1 MHYSL
6 KNKKYLILSIS
17 AIILIWQGVAVSFN
31 NRLLLPSFWDVLI
44 EIYKIIKNKEFF
56 KLIFSSSFRCI
67 QSFILSIIISIVLV
81 ITSYFSKV
89 VYNILYPII
98 TFMKAVPT
106 MAFIVLLLIWT
117 SKDLSP
123 IIIGIL
129 ISLPI
134 FYDEMLNSLF
144 NIDEGLLKMIKIY
157 RISKLDKIKVIVIPV
172 IYMEIKKIMSSTI
185 SLIFKVVISSEV
197 YAQPQYGIGSII
209 QFEKLQLN
217 TAAIIGWMIIIT
229 LIICFIDFITTKLI
243 RGERE
248 NANINFK
255 YGSNEIYNNFNIEF
269 QQGKVN
275 CIIGESGC
283 GKTTLLN
290 YISEKLYYENK
301 RIAYVFQEDN
311 LIPWKNI
318 YVNLKIVAKKYFEK
332 SILEKEINN
341 ALVKV
346 RLEKYKYFYP
356 RELSGGMRQRINFA
370 RALIGNP
377 EVILMDE
384 PFKSLDI
391 KSKNNMIELIKNLK
405 NTDITIILVTHDIN
419 EILMLA
425 DVVYYLGGRP
435 VEIIESAIGINIKN
449 IIKKINKPIDDL
461 E

>member
-1 MHYSL
+1 M
-6 KNKKYLILSIS
+6 LI
-17 AIILIWQGVAVSFN
+17 N
-31 NRLLLPSFWDVLI
+31 
-44 EIYKIIKNKEFF
+44 
-56 KLIFSSSFRCI
+56 
-67 QSFILSIIISIVLV
+67 
-81 ITSYFSKV
+81 
-89 VYNILYPII
+89 
-98 TFMKAVPT
+98 
-106 MAFIVLLLIWT
+106 
-117 SKDLSP
+117 
-123 IIIGIL
+123 
-129 ISLPI
+129 
-134 FYDEMLNSLF
+134 
-144 NIDEGLLKMIKIY
+144 
-157 RISKLDKIKVIVIPV
+157 
-172 IYMEIKKIMSSTI
+172 
-185 SLIFKVVISSEV
+185 
-197 YAQPQYGIGSII
+197 
-209 QFEKLQLN
+209 
-217 TAAIIGWMIIIT
+217 
-229 LIICFIDFITTKLI
+229 
-243 RGERE
+243 
-248 NANINFK
+248 NINFK

-269 QQGKVN
+269 QQGKIN

-356 RELSGGMRQRINFA
+356 CELSGGMRQRITFA

>member
-1 MHYSL
+1 M
-6 KNKKYLILSIS
+6 LI
-17 AIILIWQGVAVSFN
+17 N
-31 NRLLLPSFWDVLI
+31 
-44 EIYKIIKNKEFF
+44 
-56 KLIFSSSFRCI
+56 
-67 QSFILSIIISIVLV
+67 
-81 ITSYFSKV
+81 
-89 VYNILYPII
+89 
-98 TFMKAVPT
+98 
-106 MAFIVLLLIWT
+106 
-117 SKDLSP
+117 
-123 IIIGIL
+123 
-129 ISLPI
+129 
-134 FYDEMLNSLF
+134 
-144 NIDEGLLKMIKIY
+144 
-157 RISKLDKIKVIVIPV
+157 
-172 IYMEIKKIMSSTI
+172 
-185 SLIFKVVISSEV
+185 
-197 YAQPQYGIGSII
+197 
-209 QFEKLQLN
+209 
-217 TAAIIGWMIIIT
+217 
-229 LIICFIDFITTKLI
+229 
-243 RGERE
+243 
-248 NANINFK
+248 NINFK

-346 RLEKYKYFYP
+346 RLEKYKYFYH

>member
-1 MHYSL
+1 M
-6 KNKKYLILSIS
+6 LI
-17 AIILIWQGVAVSFN
+17 N
-31 NRLLLPSFWDVLI
+31 
-44 EIYKIIKNKEFF
+44 
-56 KLIFSSSFRCI
+56 
-67 QSFILSIIISIVLV
+67 
-81 ITSYFSKV
+81 
-89 VYNILYPII
+89 
-98 TFMKAVPT
+98 
-106 MAFIVLLLIWT
+106 
-117 SKDLSP
+117 
-123 IIIGIL
+123 
-129 ISLPI
+129 
-134 FYDEMLNSLF
+134 
-144 NIDEGLLKMIKIY
+144 
-157 RISKLDKIKVIVIPV
+157 
-172 IYMEIKKIMSSTI
+172 
-185 SLIFKVVISSEV
+185 
-197 YAQPQYGIGSII
+197 
-209 QFEKLQLN
+209 
-217 TAAIIGWMIIIT
+217 
-229 LIICFIDFITTKLI
+229 
-243 RGERE
+243 
-248 NANINFK
+248 NINFK

-405 NTDITIILVTHDIN
+405 NTDIAIILVTHDIN

>member
-1 MHYSL
+1 M
-6 KNKKYLILSIS
+6 LI
-17 AIILIWQGVAVSFN
+17 N
-31 NRLLLPSFWDVLI
+31 
-44 EIYKIIKNKEFF
+44 
-56 KLIFSSSFRCI
+56 
-67 QSFILSIIISIVLV
+67 
-81 ITSYFSKV
+81 
-89 VYNILYPII
+89 
-98 TFMKAVPT
+98 
-106 MAFIVLLLIWT
+106 
-117 SKDLSP
+117 
-123 IIIGIL
+123 
-129 ISLPI
+129 
-134 FYDEMLNSLF
+134 
-144 NIDEGLLKMIKIY
+144 
-157 RISKLDKIKVIVIPV
+157 
-172 IYMEIKKIMSSTI
+172 
-185 SLIFKVVISSEV
+185 
-197 YAQPQYGIGSII
+197 
-209 QFEKLQLN
+209 
-217 TAAIIGWMIIIT
+217 
-229 LIICFIDFITTKLI
+229 
-243 RGERE
+243 
-248 NANINFK
+248 NINFK

-391 KSKNNMIELIKNLK
+391 KSKNNMIELIKNFK

>member
-1 MHYSL
+1 M
-6 KNKKYLILSIS
+6 LI
-17 AIILIWQGVAVSFN
+17 N
-31 NRLLLPSFWDVLI
+31 
-44 EIYKIIKNKEFF
+44 
-56 KLIFSSSFRCI
+56 
-67 QSFILSIIISIVLV
+67 
-81 ITSYFSKV
+81 
-89 VYNILYPII
+89 
-98 TFMKAVPT
+98 
-106 MAFIVLLLIWT
+106 
-117 SKDLSP
+117 
-123 IIIGIL
+123 
-129 ISLPI
+129 
-134 FYDEMLNSLF
+134 
-144 NIDEGLLKMIKIY
+144 
-157 RISKLDKIKVIVIPV
+157 
-172 IYMEIKKIMSSTI
+172 
-185 SLIFKVVISSEV
+185 
-197 YAQPQYGIGSII
+197 
-209 QFEKLQLN
+209 
-217 TAAIIGWMIIIT
+217 
-229 LIICFIDFITTKLI
+229 
-243 RGERE
+243 
-248 NANINFK
+248 NINFK

-283 GKTTLLN
+283 GKTSLLN

>member
-1 MHYSL
+1 M
-6 KNKKYLILSIS
+6 LI
-17 AIILIWQGVAVSFN
+17 N
-31 NRLLLPSFWDVLI
+31 
-44 EIYKIIKNKEFF
+44 
-56 KLIFSSSFRCI
+56 
-67 QSFILSIIISIVLV
+67 
-81 ITSYFSKV
+81 
-89 VYNILYPII
+89 
-98 TFMKAVPT
+98 
-106 MAFIVLLLIWT
+106 
-117 SKDLSP
+117 
-123 IIIGIL
+123 
-129 ISLPI
+129 
-134 FYDEMLNSLF
+134 
-144 NIDEGLLKMIKIY
+144 
-157 RISKLDKIKVIVIPV
+157 
-172 IYMEIKKIMSSTI
+172 
-185 SLIFKVVISSEV
+185 
-197 YAQPQYGIGSII
+197 
-209 QFEKLQLN
+209 
-217 TAAIIGWMIIIT
+217 
-229 LIICFIDFITTKLI
+229 
-243 RGERE
+243 
-248 NANINFK
+248 NINFK

-269 QQGKVN
+269 QQGKIN

-449 IIKKINKPIDDL
+449 IIKKINKSIDDL

>member
-1 MHYSL
+1 M
-6 KNKKYLILSIS
+6 LI
-17 AIILIWQGVAVSFN
+17 N
-31 NRLLLPSFWDVLI
+31 
-44 EIYKIIKNKEFF
+44 
-56 KLIFSSSFRCI
+56 
-67 QSFILSIIISIVLV
+67 
-81 ITSYFSKV
+81 
-89 VYNILYPII
+89 
-98 TFMKAVPT
+98 
-106 MAFIVLLLIWT
+106 
-117 SKDLSP
+117 
-123 IIIGIL
+123 
-129 ISLPI
+129 
-134 FYDEMLNSLF
+134 
-144 NIDEGLLKMIKIY
+144 
-157 RISKLDKIKVIVIPV
+157 
-172 IYMEIKKIMSSTI
+172 
-185 SLIFKVVISSEV
+185 
-197 YAQPQYGIGSII
+197 
-209 QFEKLQLN
+209 
-217 TAAIIGWMIIIT
+217 
-229 LIICFIDFITTKLI
+229 
-243 RGERE
+243 
-248 NANINFK
+248 NINFK

-269 QQGKVN
+269 QRGKVN

-449 IIKKINKPIDDL
+449 IIKKINKLIDDL

>member
-1 MHYSL
+1 M
-6 KNKKYLILSIS
+6 LI
-17 AIILIWQGVAVSFN
+17 N
-31 NRLLLPSFWDVLI
+31 
-44 EIYKIIKNKEFF
+44 
-56 KLIFSSSFRCI
+56 
-67 QSFILSIIISIVLV
+67 
-81 ITSYFSKV
+81 
-89 VYNILYPII
+89 
-98 TFMKAVPT
+98 
-106 MAFIVLLLIWT
+106 
-117 SKDLSP
+117 
-123 IIIGIL
+123 
-129 ISLPI
+129 
-134 FYDEMLNSLF
+134 
-144 NIDEGLLKMIKIY
+144 
-157 RISKLDKIKVIVIPV
+157 
-172 IYMEIKKIMSSTI
+172 
-185 SLIFKVVISSEV
+185 
-197 YAQPQYGIGSII
+197 
-209 QFEKLQLN
+209 
-217 TAAIIGWMIIIT
+217 
-229 LIICFIDFITTKLI
+229 
-243 RGERE
+243 
-248 NANINFK
+248 NINFK

-269 QQGKVN
+269 QRGKVN

-449 IIKKINKPIDDL
+449 IINKINKPIDDL

>member
-1 MHYSL
+1 M
-6 KNKKYLILSIS
+6 LI
-17 AIILIWQGVAVSFN
+17 N
-31 NRLLLPSFWDVLI
+31 
-44 EIYKIIKNKEFF
+44 
-56 KLIFSSSFRCI
+56 
-67 QSFILSIIISIVLV
+67 
-81 ITSYFSKV
+81 
-89 VYNILYPII
+89 
-98 TFMKAVPT
+98 
-106 MAFIVLLLIWT
+106 
-117 SKDLSP
+117 
-123 IIIGIL
+123 
-129 ISLPI
+129 
-134 FYDEMLNSLF
+134 
-144 NIDEGLLKMIKIY
+144 
-157 RISKLDKIKVIVIPV
+157 
-172 IYMEIKKIMSSTI
+172 
-185 SLIFKVVISSEV
+185 
-197 YAQPQYGIGSII
+197 
-209 QFEKLQLN
+209 
-217 TAAIIGWMIIIT
+217 
-229 LIICFIDFITTKLI
+229 
-243 RGERE
+243 
-248 NANINFK
+248 NINFK

-391 KSKNNMIELIKNLK
+391 NSKNNMIELIKNLK

>member
-1 MHYSL
+1 M
-6 KNKKYLILSIS
+6 LI
-17 AIILIWQGVAVSFN
+17 N
-31 NRLLLPSFWDVLI
+31 
-44 EIYKIIKNKEFF
+44 
-56 KLIFSSSFRCI
+56 
-67 QSFILSIIISIVLV
+67 
-81 ITSYFSKV
+81 
-89 VYNILYPII
+89 
-98 TFMKAVPT
+98 
-106 MAFIVLLLIWT
+106 
-117 SKDLSP
+117 
-123 IIIGIL
+123 
-129 ISLPI
+129 
-134 FYDEMLNSLF
+134 
-144 NIDEGLLKMIKIY
+144 
-157 RISKLDKIKVIVIPV
+157 
-172 IYMEIKKIMSSTI
+172 
-185 SLIFKVVISSEV
+185 
-197 YAQPQYGIGSII
+197 
-209 QFEKLQLN
+209 
-217 TAAIIGWMIIIT
+217 
-229 LIICFIDFITTKLI
+229 
-243 RGERE
+243 
-248 NANINFK
+248 NINFK

-269 QQGKVN
+269 QQGKIN

-377 EVILMDE
+377 EVILMDG

-405 NTDITIILVTHDIN
+405 NTDSTIILVTHDIN

>member
-1 MHYSL
+1 MEAM
-6 KNKKYLILSIS
+6 KYI
-17 AIILIWQGVAVSFN
+17 
-31 NRLLLPSFWDVLI
+31 
-44 EIYKIIKNKEFF
+44 
-56 KLIFSSSFRCI
+56 
-67 QSFILSIIISIVLV
+67 
-81 ITSYFSKV
+81 
-89 VYNILYPII
+89 
-98 TFMKAVPT
+98 
-106 MAFIVLLLIWT
+106 
-117 SKDLSP
+117 
-123 IIIGIL
+123 
-129 ISLPI
+129 
-134 FYDEMLNSLF
+134 
-144 NIDEGLLKMIKIY
+144 
-157 RISKLDKIKVIVIPV
+157 
-172 IYMEIKKIMSSTI
+172 
-185 SLIFKVVISSEV
+185 
-197 YAQPQYGIGSII
+197 
-209 QFEKLQLN
+209 
-217 TAAIIGWMIIIT
+217 
-229 LIICFIDFITTKLI
+229 
-243 RGERE
+243 
-248 NANINFK
+248 
-255 YGSNEIYNNFNIEF
+255 NNFNIEF

-419 EILMLA
+419 EILYFIFL
-425 DVVYYLGGRP
+425 
-435 VEIIESAIGINIKN
+435 
-449 IIKKINKPIDDL
+449 
-461 E
+461 

>member
-1 MHYSL
+1 M
-6 KNKKYLILSIS
+6 LI
-17 AIILIWQGVAVSFN
+17 N
-31 NRLLLPSFWDVLI
+31 
-44 EIYKIIKNKEFF
+44 
-56 KLIFSSSFRCI
+56 
-67 QSFILSIIISIVLV
+67 
-81 ITSYFSKV
+81 
-89 VYNILYPII
+89 
-98 TFMKAVPT
+98 
-106 MAFIVLLLIWT
+106 
-117 SKDLSP
+117 
-123 IIIGIL
+123 
-129 ISLPI
+129 
-134 FYDEMLNSLF
+134 
-144 NIDEGLLKMIKIY
+144 
-157 RISKLDKIKVIVIPV
+157 
-172 IYMEIKKIMSSTI
+172 
-185 SLIFKVVISSEV
+185 
-197 YAQPQYGIGSII
+197 
-209 QFEKLQLN
+209 
-217 TAAIIGWMIIIT
+217 
-229 LIICFIDFITTKLI
+229 
-243 RGERE
+243 
-248 NANINFK
+248 NINFK

-269 QQGKVN
+269 QRGKVN

-449 IIKKINKPIDDL
+449 IIKKINKPIDHL

>member
-1 MHYSL
+1 M
-6 KNKKYLILSIS
+6 LI
-17 AIILIWQGVAVSFN
+17 N
-31 NRLLLPSFWDVLI
+31 
-44 EIYKIIKNKEFF
+44 
-56 KLIFSSSFRCI
+56 
-67 QSFILSIIISIVLV
+67 
-81 ITSYFSKV
+81 
-89 VYNILYPII
+89 
-98 TFMKAVPT
+98 
-106 MAFIVLLLIWT
+106 
-117 SKDLSP
+117 
-123 IIIGIL
+123 
-129 ISLPI
+129 
-134 FYDEMLNSLF
+134 
-144 NIDEGLLKMIKIY
+144 
-157 RISKLDKIKVIVIPV
+157 
-172 IYMEIKKIMSSTI
+172 
-185 SLIFKVVISSEV
+185 
-197 YAQPQYGIGSII
+197 
-209 QFEKLQLN
+209 
-217 TAAIIGWMIIIT
+217 
-229 LIICFIDFITTKLI
+229 
-243 RGERE
+243 
-248 NANINFK
+248 NINFK

-356 RELSGGMRQRINFA
+356 RELSGGMRQKINFA

>member
-1 MHYSL
+1 M
-6 KNKKYLILSIS
+6 LI
-17 AIILIWQGVAVSFN
+17 N
-31 NRLLLPSFWDVLI
+31 
-44 EIYKIIKNKEFF
+44 
-56 KLIFSSSFRCI
+56 
-67 QSFILSIIISIVLV
+67 
-81 ITSYFSKV
+81 
-89 VYNILYPII
+89 
-98 TFMKAVPT
+98 
-106 MAFIVLLLIWT
+106 
-117 SKDLSP
+117 
-123 IIIGIL
+123 
-129 ISLPI
+129 
-134 FYDEMLNSLF
+134 
-144 NIDEGLLKMIKIY
+144 
-157 RISKLDKIKVIVIPV
+157 
-172 IYMEIKKIMSSTI
+172 
-185 SLIFKVVISSEV
+185 
-197 YAQPQYGIGSII
+197 
-209 QFEKLQLN
+209 
-217 TAAIIGWMIIIT
+217 
-229 LIICFIDFITTKLI
+229 
-243 RGERE
+243 
-248 NANINFK
+248 NINFK

-269 QQGKVN
+269 QRGKVN

>member
-1 MHYSL
+1 M
-6 KNKKYLILSIS
+6 LI
-17 AIILIWQGVAVSFN
+17 N
-31 NRLLLPSFWDVLI
+31 
-44 EIYKIIKNKEFF
+44 
-56 KLIFSSSFRCI
+56 
-67 QSFILSIIISIVLV
+67 
-81 ITSYFSKV
+81 
-89 VYNILYPII
+89 
-98 TFMKAVPT
+98 
-106 MAFIVLLLIWT
+106 
-117 SKDLSP
+117 
-123 IIIGIL
+123 
-129 ISLPI
+129 
-134 FYDEMLNSLF
+134 
-144 NIDEGLLKMIKIY
+144 
-157 RISKLDKIKVIVIPV
+157 
-172 IYMEIKKIMSSTI
+172 
-185 SLIFKVVISSEV
+185 
-197 YAQPQYGIGSII
+197 
-209 QFEKLQLN
+209 
-217 TAAIIGWMIIIT
+217 
-229 LIICFIDFITTKLI
+229 
-243 RGERE
+243 
-248 NANINFK
+248 NINFK

-269 QQGKVN
+269 QQGKIN

-370 RALIGNP
+370 RALIVNP

-405 NTDITIILVTHDIN
+405 NTDSTIILVTHDIN

-435 VEIIESAIGINIKN
+435 VEIIERAIGINIKN

>member
-1 MHYSL
+1 M
-6 KNKKYLILSIS
+6 LI
-17 AIILIWQGVAVSFN
+17 N
-31 NRLLLPSFWDVLI
+31 
-44 EIYKIIKNKEFF
+44 
-56 KLIFSSSFRCI
+56 
-67 QSFILSIIISIVLV
+67 
-81 ITSYFSKV
+81 
-89 VYNILYPII
+89 
-98 TFMKAVPT
+98 
-106 MAFIVLLLIWT
+106 
-117 SKDLSP
+117 
-123 IIIGIL
+123 
-129 ISLPI
+129 
-134 FYDEMLNSLF
+134 
-144 NIDEGLLKMIKIY
+144 
-157 RISKLDKIKVIVIPV
+157 
-172 IYMEIKKIMSSTI
+172 
-185 SLIFKVVISSEV
+185 
-197 YAQPQYGIGSII
+197 
-209 QFEKLQLN
+209 
-217 TAAIIGWMIIIT
+217 
-229 LIICFIDFITTKLI
+229 
-243 RGERE
+243 
-248 NANINFK
+248 NINFK

-269 QQGKVN
+269 QQGKIN

-405 NTDITIILVTHDIN
+405 NTDSTIILVTHDIN

-435 VEIIESAIGINIKN
+435 VEIIESAIGINIK
-449 IIKKINKPIDDL
+449 KDRKSVV
-461 E
+461 

>member
-1 MHYSL
+1 M
-6 KNKKYLILSIS
+6 LI
-17 AIILIWQGVAVSFN
+17 N
-31 NRLLLPSFWDVLI
+31 
-44 EIYKIIKNKEFF
+44 
-56 KLIFSSSFRCI
+56 
-67 QSFILSIIISIVLV
+67 
-81 ITSYFSKV
+81 
-89 VYNILYPII
+89 
-98 TFMKAVPT
+98 
-106 MAFIVLLLIWT
+106 
-117 SKDLSP
+117 
-123 IIIGIL
+123 
-129 ISLPI
+129 
-134 FYDEMLNSLF
+134 
-144 NIDEGLLKMIKIY
+144 
-157 RISKLDKIKVIVIPV
+157 
-172 IYMEIKKIMSSTI
+172 
-185 SLIFKVVISSEV
+185 
-197 YAQPQYGIGSII
+197 
-209 QFEKLQLN
+209 
-217 TAAIIGWMIIIT
+217 
-229 LIICFIDFITTKLI
+229 
-243 RGERE
+243 
-248 NANINFK
+248 NINFK

-269 QQGKVN
+269 QQGKIN

-419 EILMLA
+419 EILMLS

>member
-1 MHYSL
+1 M
-6 KNKKYLILSIS
+6 LI
-17 AIILIWQGVAVSFN
+17 N
-31 NRLLLPSFWDVLI
+31 
-44 EIYKIIKNKEFF
+44 
-56 KLIFSSSFRCI
+56 
-67 QSFILSIIISIVLV
+67 
-81 ITSYFSKV
+81 
-89 VYNILYPII
+89 
-98 TFMKAVPT
+98 
-106 MAFIVLLLIWT
+106 
-117 SKDLSP
+117 
-123 IIIGIL
+123 
-129 ISLPI
+129 
-134 FYDEMLNSLF
+134 
-144 NIDEGLLKMIKIY
+144 
-157 RISKLDKIKVIVIPV
+157 
-172 IYMEIKKIMSSTI
+172 
-185 SLIFKVVISSEV
+185 
-197 YAQPQYGIGSII
+197 
-209 QFEKLQLN
+209 
-217 TAAIIGWMIIIT
+217 
-229 LIICFIDFITTKLI
+229 
-243 RGERE
+243 
-248 NANINFK
+248 NINFK

-318 YVNLKIVAKKYFEK
+318 YVNLKIVAKKYFER